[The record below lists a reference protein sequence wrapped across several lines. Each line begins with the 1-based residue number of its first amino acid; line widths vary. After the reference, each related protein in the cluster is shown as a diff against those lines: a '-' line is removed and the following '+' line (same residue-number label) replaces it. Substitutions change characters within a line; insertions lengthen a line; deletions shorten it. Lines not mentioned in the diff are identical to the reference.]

1 MCGSIVRVHCG
12 LLAIAFVKSAKCGLG
27 GVIGHL
33 KVKPIQLLLGDGVV
47 FVGFTTPRVSVAQT
61 IVAEARHPRINPGF

>member
-1 MCGSIVRVHCG
+1 MGGSIVRVHCG
-12 LLAIAFVKSAKCGLG
+12 LLAIAFVKSGN
-27 GVIGHL
+27 
-33 KVKPIQLLLGDGVV
+33 QLLVGDGVV